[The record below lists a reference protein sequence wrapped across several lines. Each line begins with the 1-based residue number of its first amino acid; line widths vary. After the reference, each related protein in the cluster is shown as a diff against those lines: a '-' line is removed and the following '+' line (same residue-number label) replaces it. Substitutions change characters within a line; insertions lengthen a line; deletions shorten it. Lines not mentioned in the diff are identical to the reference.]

1 MRMRGHSEHDDASY
15 VPRQLLEEWR
25 GKDPIQRFETRLRER
40 GILDD
45 AAAAQI
51 MQRIADELEAA
62 VAWAE
67 ASPFPEGKDV
77 EQGVY
82 ST

>member
-1 MRMRGHSEHDDASY
+1 M
-15 VPRQLLEEWR
+15 LEEWR
-25 GKDPIQRFETRLRER
+25 KKDPIQRLEARLREWGVLEEEGEAR
-40 GILDD
+40 
-45 AAAAQI
+45 
-51 MQRIADELEAA
+51 MTKRIASELEAA

>member
-1 MRMRGHSEHDDASY
+1 
-15 VPRQLLEEWR
+15 
-25 GKDPIQRFETRLRER
+25 
-40 GILDD
+40 
-45 AAAAQI
+45 
-51 MQRIADELEAA
+51 LEAA

>member
-15 VPRQLLEEWR
+15 VPRETLEEWR
-25 GKDPIQRFETRLRER
+25 KKDPIRVLETRLREW
-40 GILDD
+40 GVLGD
-45 AAAAQI
+45 AAEADVTK
-51 MQRIADELEAA
+51 RIASELEAA

>member
-1 MRMRGHSEHDDASY
+1 M
-15 VPRQLLEEWR
+15 LEEWR
-25 GKDPIQRFETRLRER
+25 KKDPIQTFEARLRKGE
-40 GILDD
+40 ILDEAGEAD
-45 AAAAQI
+45 VS
-51 MQRIADELEAA
+51 QRIASELEAA

>member
-15 VPRQLLEEWR
+15 VPRELLEEWR
-25 GKDPIQRFETRLRER
+25 GKDPIQRFETRLREQR
-40 GILDD
+40 LLDD
-45 AAAAQI
+45 TAVAQVAK
-51 MQRIADELEAA
+51 RIADELESA

-67 ASPFPEGKDV
+67 ASPFPDGKDV